1 MRRSVKTVS
10 WIAAVL
16 ALLLAATVLFIA
28 TFNWNRLRPWLGDR
42 VSQAMGRTFAINGD
56 LSVDWRRDRSAGW
69 WRSLVPWPQFTA
81 RDVTIANPDWASGPR
96 FAQLDALR
104 FELSPL
110 PLLAH
115 RIHVPIAQLINPTLD
130 LQRDKDGRATWT
142 FAPAHADQPS
152 KWNLDLGAIGFEQ
165 GQITLDDAIT
175 RTKLDIKVEPLQQAI
190 PYDQIVAEQSDAA
203 RKQAQKTA
211 GAAAKKTLATRAQ
224 DKEIIGKADRNT
236 TYQFQWTAKGSYR
249 GVAANGKGKTGSIL
263 AMQQTRKAL
272 PVQADVQL
280 GDSHI
285 ALVGTLTDPMHL
297 GALDVRLWFSGSSM
311 AKLYPF
317 TGLTL
322 PDTSPY
328 TTEGHLTATLG
339 DTRQYSYRDF
349 RGHVGGSDLS
359 GDLDFVTGGK
369 NDANARA
376 KLSGT
381 VASRV
386 LQFADLAPLIGAGS
400 NAARQE
406 RGDASQQPADKVLPV
421 APFRTERW
429 RTMDADVKFTAA
441 RIVYKDP
448 LPIDALSTHLVM
460 RAGTLTLD
468 PLHVSLA
475 GGSANGNLK
484 LDGSKTPMHGALKLS
499 ARHLK
504 LKQLFPTFE
513 PMKTSFGEINGDT
526 SLTATGNSV
535 AALLGSSNGGLKL
548 LMNDG
553 AISKALLET
562 AGLNVGNIILAKLF
576 GDKTVKINCA
586 ATDLAAKDGVY
597 DVRLFV
603 FDTGDAVINM
613 DGTINLATERLDLDV
628 QPHTR
633 GLRILS
639 LRSPLYVKG
648 TLKNPDVGVQKGPL
662 LLRGAGAAALATVA
676 APAAALLALI
686 APSHDNDEDNT
697 CHVVLDQM
705 RQSGTLPSAEK
716 AKAKAKVQAAA
727 KG

>member
-16 ALLLAATVLFIA
+16 VVLLLAAVIFIA
-28 TFNWNRLRPWLGDR
+28 TFNWNRVKPWLGDR
-42 VSQAMGRTFAINGD
+42 ASQAMGRTFAINGD
-56 LSVDWRRDRSAGW
+56 LTVDWRRDRSAGW

-81 RDVTIANPDWASGPR
+81 RDVTITNPDWAAAPR
-96 FAQLDALR
+96 FAQLQALR

-115 RIHVPIAQLINPTLD
+115 RISVPLVELVGPTLD
-130 LQRDKDGRATWT
+130 LERDKNGRATWT
-142 FAPAHADQPS
+142 FTPAQTGKPS
-152 KWNLDLGAIGFEQ
+152 AWKLDLGSVGFDQ
-165 GQITLDDAIT
+165 GHITLDDAIT
-175 RTKLDIKVEPLQQAI
+175 RTKLDITVTPLEKAI
-190 PYDQIVAEQSDAA
+190 PYDQIVAQQSEDA
-203 RKQAQKTA
+203 RDQAQKA
-211 GAAAKKTLATRAQ
+211 VGAATKKTLAAHAQ
-224 DKEIIGKADRNT
+224 DKQTVGKPDRDT
-236 TYQFQWTAKGSYR
+236 SYQFQWTAKGSYR
-249 GVAANGKGKTGSIL
+249 GAPASGHGKTGSVL
-263 AMQQTRKAL
+263 ALQQSAR
-272 PVQADVQL
+272 PFPIQADVRL

-285 ALVGTLTDPMHL
+285 ALVGTLTDPAHL

-328 TTEGHLTATLG
+328 ATEGHLIGTLG
-339 DTRQYSYRDF
+339 DTGRYSYQNF
-349 RGHVGGSDLS
+349 RGRVGGSDVS
-359 GDLDFVTGGK
+359 GDLEFVSGGK
-369 NDANARA
+369 NKSNPRA
-376 KLSGT
+376 KLTGT
-381 VASRV
+381 VASHV
-386 LQFADLAPLIGAGS
+386 LQFVDLAPLIGADS
-400 NAARQE
+400 NAAKAK
-406 RGDASQQPADKVLPV
+406 RGDEALQPADKVLPV
-421 APFRTERW
+421 SPFRTERW
-429 RTMDADVKFTAA
+429 RTMDADVKFSAA
-441 RIVYKDP
+441 RIVYKKP
-448 LPIDALSTHLVM
+448 LPIDALSTHIVM
-460 RAGTLTLD
+460 QAGTLTLD
-468 PLHVSLA
+468 PLRISLA
-475 GGSANGNLK
+475 GGSANGSLK
-484 LDGSKTPMHGALKLS
+484 LDGSKTPMHGALKLG

-504 LKQLFPTFE
+504 LKQLFPNFE
-513 PMKTSFGEINGDT
+513 PMQTSFGEVNGDT
-526 SLTATGNSV
+526 ALTATGNSV
-535 AALLGSSNGGLKL
+535 AELLGSSDGELKL

-553 AISKALLET
+553 AISKTLLET

-586 ATDLAAKDGVY
+586 AADLAAKDGLY

-613 DGTINLATERLDLDV
+613 DGTVNLATERLDLDV

-639 LRSPLYVKG
+639 LRSPLYVRG

-686 APSHDNDEDNT
+686 APSHDKDENNT
-697 CHVVLDQM
+697 CQVVLDQM
-705 RQSGTLPSAEK
+705 RQSGTMPSAEK
-716 AKAKAKVQAAA
+716 AKAKAKAISD